1 MKKILGL
8 DLGVASIGWAYVYE
22 AEKDG
27 EQSSIKDLG
36 VRVVPLS
43 TDESTNFEKGK
54 SITTNADRTLK
65 RSMRR
70 NNQRYK
76 LRRDALINILQQH
89 GLIDDNTI
97 LTESGSDTTFETW
110 KLRAKA
116 ATEEISLQEFAR
128 VLLMINNK
136 RGYLSNRKVQ
146 NDEEGELIDGIN
158 IAKILSDRGMTPGEY
173 TLELLEK
180 GTKTIPAFYRSD
192 LENEL
197 DRVWECQ
204 RSFYQDILTDAL
216 KDKIRNKNKSQT
228 WSICRE
234 PFNIVGI
241 KRQAKGKEL
250 TLEDYRLRVKA
261 LTQQLDLE
269 RLAIVIQNING
280 QITGASG
287 YLGKISDRSKELH
300 FGQQTVGQ
308 YLKSQL
314 DKNPNSSLKNQ
325 VFYRQDYKDE
335 FERIWETQAKYH
347 TELTPELKEAIGK
360 RTIFY
365 QRPLKS
371 QKGLVSLCEFEHRD
385 IEIEIDGVKK
395 TKTIGLKVCPKSS
408 PLFQEFKVW
417 QIINN
422 LLLSGPGLI
431 DEVSLLSETQTPSK
445 ERPLTLP
452 EKEKLYKELLL
463 IDKMKGADVLKIL
476 FGKRASKYKLNYKE
490 VEGNRTNAELF
501 KAYKKIY
508 EISGYD
514 SDILA
519 NCNYDDTVG
528 AFEEIFKAHGWDT
541 GLLHFDSSVQGQELE
556 MQPFYRL
563 WHLIYSYEGDES
575 PTGNDT
581 LARNIQDKF
590 GFDEQSASVLAK
602 LRLQDDYGSLSSKA
616 IRKILPF
623 LKQGYVYNE
632 ACEKVGYR
640 HSPSSLTKEE
650 VDNKQLVSR
659 LELLPKNSLRNP
671 VVEKIL
677 NQMINVVNCAIETYG
692 CPDEIRI
699 EMAREL
705 KKSQKEREQMSKDIA
720 TNTNDSEKIRE
731 RLIKE
736 FSIPNPSRN
745 DIIRYKLYEELKPNG
760 YKTLYS
766 NTYISEEELFG
777 KRFDIEHIIPQS
789 RRFDDSISNK
799 TLELGDINREK
810 GNRTALDFVRDKY
823 GDVGVREYKM
833 RVEAV
838 YADSKYRIKIKN
850 LTTTEADIPEGFLMR
865 DLRDSQYIAKKARE
879 ILELVTR
886 RVTTTTGA
894 VTSRL
899 RQDWQLV
906 DTMKELNWDK
916 YDKLGL
922 TTYIDRNGN
931 KVKKITD
938 WTKRNDNRHHAMDAL
953 TIAFTKPS
961 YIQYL
966 NNLNARRD
974 LVTFNGDEEKLE
986 DMELSS
992 LHPNDRSRV
1001 VKYIE
1006 AKEMHRD
1013 KDGHLV
1019 FNSPIALETFRQE
1032 ALKHLSSILVS
1043 IKAKNKVVTKNTNV
1057 TKTSQGLLKKVQL
1070 TPRGQLHN
1078 ETVYRRIEQYDAK
1091 EVTVGSPFDY
1101 DTISKVSSKEYRNA
1115 LKRRLDEFGGNP
1127 KKAFTGKNSL
1137 KVNPIYLDPMQ
1148 SRCIPEKVKIVS
1160 MKEVYTMRTSID
1172 KDLKVDKVI
1181 DGKVKSV
1188 LTKRLEEYGNNA
1200 NAAFSNLDEN
1210 PIWLNKDKG
1219 ISIKRVTI
1227 TGKSNVEPIRSKRN
1241 NSGMMLHSADS
1252 APIPTD
1258 YVSTANNHHIAIY
1271 KDNKGKLNELVVS
1284 FLEAVSRRNLGDP
1297 AVNTLYN
1304 KDEGWEF
1311 LFSMKKNEFFV
1322 FPNKDTGFD
1331 PNDIDLMDSANY
1343 PLISPNLFRVQ
1354 KLTSKDYVFRH
1365 HLETTVDSSSSLKN
1379 ITWKRITNL
1388 EELRDVVKVRIDHLG
1403 KIVHIGE

>member
-8 DLGVASIGWAYVYE
+8 DLGVASIGWAYVHE

-43 TDESTNFEKGK
+43 IDESSNFEKGK
-54 SITTNADRTLK
+54 RITTNADRTLK

-76 LRRDALINILQQH
+76 LRRNALIDILQTH

-116 ATEEISLQEFAR
+116 ATEEISLEEFAR
-128 VLLMINNK
+128 VLLMINSK

-146 NDEEGELIDGIN
+146 NAEEGELIDGIN
-158 IAKILSDRGMTPGEY
+158 IAKILSDRGITPGEY
-173 TLELLEK
+173 ILELLEK
-180 GTKTIPAFYRSD
+180 DVKTIPVFYRSD
-192 LENEL
+192 LEREL
-197 DRVWECQ
+197 DRIWECQ
-204 RSFYQDILTDAL
+204 RSFYKDILTDEL
-216 KDKIRNKNKSQT
+216 KEKIRNKNKTQT
-228 WSICRE
+228 WGICKE

-241 KRQAKGKEL
+241 KRQAKGKAL
-250 TLEDYRLRVKA
+250 QFEDYKLRVKA
-261 LTQQLDLE
+261 LTHQLDLE
-269 RLAIVIQNING
+269 HLAIVIQNING

-287 YLGKISDRSKELH
+287 YLGRISDRSKELY

-314 DKNPNSSLKNQ
+314 DKNPNTSLKNQ

-347 TELTPELKEAIGK
+347 KELTPELKDAIGK

-371 QKGLVSLCEFEHRD
+371 QKGLVSLCEFEHHD
-385 IEIEIDGVKK
+385 IEIDGARK

-417 QIINN
+417 QILNN
-422 LLLSGPGLI
+422 LLLSGSGLN
-431 DEVSLLSETQTPSK
+431 EEASLLSETHIASK
-445 ERPLTLP
+445 ERPLAIE

-463 IDKMKGADVLKIL
+463 KDKMTKAEVLKTL
-476 FGKRASKYKLNYKE
+476 FGKRASKYQLNYKE
-490 VEGNRTNAELF
+490 VEGNRTTAELF
-501 KAYKKIY
+501 KAYKRIY
-508 EISGYD
+508 EICGYD
-514 SDILA
+514 SDILS
-519 NCNYDDTVG
+519 NCNHDDTVG
-528 AFEEIFKAHGWDT
+528 TFKEIFEAHGWDT
-541 GLLHFDSSVQGQELE
+541 DLLRFDSSAQGQELE
-556 MQPFYRL
+556 IQPFYRL

-581 LARNIQDKF
+581 LIRNIQDKF

-602 LRLQDDYGSLSSKA
+602 IRLQDDYGSLSSKA

-623 LKQGYVYNE
+623 LKQGYVYSE
-632 ACEKVGYR
+632 ACEKAGYR
-640 HSPSSLTKEE
+640 HSASSLTKEE
-650 VDNKQLVSR
+650 IDNKELISR
-659 LELLPKNSLRNP
+659 LELLPRNSLRNP

-677 NQMINVVNCAIETYG
+677 NQMINVVNCAIDTYG
-692 CPDEIRI
+692 RPDEIRI

-705 KKSQKEREQMSKDIA
+705 KKSQTEREQMSADIA
-720 TNTNDSEKIRE
+720 TNTKDSEKIRGIL
-731 RLIKE
+731 RDE
-736 FSIPNPSRN
+736 FNIENPSRN
-745 DIIRYKLYEELKPNG
+745 DIIRYKLYEELSKNG
-760 YKTLYS
+760 HKTLYS
-766 NTYISEEELFG
+766 NTYISKEELFG

-810 GNRTALDFVRDKY
+810 GNKTALDFVRDKY
-823 GDVGVREYKM
+823 GEEGVREYKG

-838 YADSKYRIKIKN
+838 YYDAKYRTKVKN

-906 DTMKELNWDK
+906 DALKELNWNK

-922 TTYIDRNGN
+922 TTYIERNGN
-931 KVKKITD
+931 KVKKIID

-974 LVTFNGDEEKLE
+974 LVTFNGDEETLE
-986 DMELSS
+986 NMELSS
-992 LHPNDRSRV
+992 LHPGDRSRV

-1019 FNSPIALETFRQE
+1019 FNSPIALEIFRQE

-1057 TKTSQGLLKKVQL
+1057 TKTSKGLLKKVQL

-1078 ETVYRRIEQYDAK
+1078 ETVYRKIEQYEAK
-1091 EVTVGSPFDY
+1091 MVSVGSSFDY
-1101 DTISKVSSKEYRNA
+1101 DMISKVSTKEYRDA
-1115 LKRRLDEFGGNP
+1115 LKRRLDEFGGDP
-1127 KKAFTGKNSL
+1127 KKAFTDKNSL

-1148 SRCIPEKVKIVS
+1148 SRCIPDKVKIVS
-1160 MKEVYTMRTSID
+1160 MQDVFTMRTSID
-1172 KDLKVDKVI
+1172 KNLKVDKVI
-1181 DGKVKSV
+1181 DGRIKRI
-1188 LTKRLEEYGNNA
+1188 LNKRLEEYGNDA
-1200 NAAFSNLDEN
+1200 KVAFSNLDEN

-1227 TGKSNVEPIRSKRN
+1227 TGKSTLEPIRSKRD
-1241 NSGMMLHSADS
+1241 NSGMMMHNAEN

-1258 YVSTANNHHIAIY
+1258 FVSTSNNHHIAIY
-1271 KDNKGKLNELVVS
+1271 KDRQDKLNEVVVS

-1331 PNDIDLMDSANY
+1331 PNEIDLMDPANY
-1343 PLISPNLFRVQ
+1343 TLISPNLFRVQ
-1354 KLTSKDYVFRH
+1354 KLASKDYVFRH
-1365 HLETTVDSSSSLKN
+1365 HLETNVKDKDQATLRN
-1379 ITWKRITNL
+1379 TTWKRITNL
-1388 EELRDVVKVRIDHLG
+1388 EDLRGVVKVRIDHLG
-1403 KIVHIGE
+1403 KIVQIGE

>member
-8 DLGVASIGWAYVYE
+8 DLGVASIGWAYVHE

-70 NNQRYK
+70 NIQRYK

-158 IAKILSDRGMTPGEY
+158 IAKILSDRCITPGEY

-204 RSFYQDILTDAL
+204 RSFYQDILTDEL
-216 KDKIRNKNKSQT
+216 RDKIRNKNKSQT
-228 WSICRE
+228 WSLCKE

-241 KRQAKGKEL
+241 KRQVKGKEL
-250 TLEDYRLRVKA
+250 TLEDYKLRVKA

-269 RLAIVIQNING
+269 HLAIVIQNING
-280 QITGASG
+280 QTTGASG

-300 FGQQTVGQ
+300 FRQQTVGQ

-422 LLLSGPGLI
+422 LFLSGPGLI
-431 DEVSLLSETQTPSK
+431 EEASLITETHMPSK
-445 ERPLTLP
+445 ERPLTPP

-463 IDKMKGADVLKIL
+463 IDKMKEAEVLKIL

-501 KAYKKIY
+501 KAYEKIY

-519 NCNYDDTVG
+519 NCNYDGT
-528 AFEEIFKAHGWDT
+528 AETFKEIFETHGWDT
-541 GLLHFDSSVQGQELE
+541 GLLHFDSSLQGQEVE

-581 LARNIQDKF
+581 LVRNIQDKF

-623 LKQGYVYNE
+623 LKQGYIYSD
-632 ACEKVGYR
+632 ACEKAGYR
-640 HSPSSLTKEE
+640 HSASSLTKEE
-650 VDNKQLVSR
+650 IDNKQLVSR

-692 CPDEIRI
+692 RPDEIRI

-720 TNTNDSEKIRE
+720 TNTNDSDKIRKI
-731 RLIKE
+731 LNTKFGI
-736 FSIPNPSRN
+736 SNPSRN
-745 DIIRYKLYEELKPNG
+745 DIIRYKLYEELAPIG

-766 NTYISEEELFG
+766 GTRINPQDIFSNL
-777 KRFDIEHIIPQS
+777 FDIEHIIPQS

-799 TLELGDINREK
+799 TLELGSINREK
-810 GNRTALDFVRDKY
+810 GNKTALDFVRDKY
-823 GDVGVREYKM
+823 GEEGVREYQM
-833 RVEAV
+833 RIEKV
-838 YADSKYRIKIKN
+838 YSDPKYKTKKKN

-922 TTYIDRNGN
+922 TTYTDKNGN
-931 KVKKITD
+931 KVKKIID

-974 LVTFNGDEEKLE
+974 LVTFNGDEERLE

-1013 KDGHLV
+1013 KDGHLI
-1019 FNSPIALETFRQE
+1019 FNSPIELGIFRQE

-1078 ETVYRRIEQYDAK
+1078 ETVYRRIEQYETK
-1091 EVTVGSPFDY
+1091 EITVGSTFGY
-1101 DTISKVSSKEYRNA
+1101 DMISKVSSKEYRNA
-1115 LKRRLDEFGGNP
+1115 LKRRLDEFGGDP

-1181 DGKVKSV
+1181 DEKVKSI
-1188 LTKRLEEYGNNA
+1188 LIKRLEEYGNDA
-1200 NAAFSNLDEN
+1200 KVAFSNLDEN
-1210 PIWLNKDKG
+1210 PIWLNKAKG

-1241 NSGMMLHSADS
+1241 NSGIMLHDADN

-1258 YVSTANNHHIAIY
+1258 FVSTSNNHHIAIY
-1271 KDNKGKLNELVVS
+1271 KDAKGKLNEVVVS
-1284 FLEAVSRRNLGDP
+1284 FLEAVSRRSLGDP
-1297 AVNTLYN
+1297 AINALYN

-1311 LFSMKKNEFFV
+1311 LFSMKKNEFFI

-1331 PNDIDLMDSANY
+1331 PNDIDLMDPANY
-1343 PLISPNLFRVQ
+1343 SLISPNLFRVQ
-1354 KLTSKDYVFRH
+1354 KLASKYYVFRH
-1365 HLETTVDSSSSLKN
+1365 HLETNVEEDAVLRNT
-1379 ITWKRITNL
+1379 TWKRITNL